1 MEPLELPL
9 QNARTNAGA
18 KAARRPIAT
27 IAAVILALAAATG
40 TAAARADD
48 PPTPPVMSTAEPTT
62 AVEAYDLGHALLL
75 AGDIKGAEAAFKKS
89 GQLAAKLGIDF
100 APPHEGLAWV
110 YLKKK
115 KLTEADFEATTATEL
130 DPTWLRGWLVRG
142 KVAEFEEN
150 DEMALVWYERGLTF
164 DATDE
169 ELGAAAKDLLLR
181 LNRPQ
186 GAKALE
192 ERQREARRERDR
204 ARAARPAMPGAIAVP
219 SDSAAGAVGAG
230 GTSATAAGGPEALA
244 RRRLEPFLGED
255 LAAATPAL
263 LAVFSQETL
272 TRGALAVLITGN
284 GQGSLA
290 KALDGE
296 AGVVD
301 GAFRTPKDVAGRPEA
316 YWINRALSLDLMT
329 KLPDGTFRPDEPVTR
344 QTLAL
349 WAEEMIARLRG
360 NSKVFKLYRDTE
372 SPFSDVKAT
381 HYAYNA
387 ARIVVDLGMVTPT
400 DGAFEPDRRVTMD
413 EGVAAVSR
421 FVPALAG
428 TER

>member
-1 MEPLELPL
+1 
-9 QNARTNAGA
+9 
-18 KAARRPIAT
+18 
-27 IAAVILALAAATG
+27 
-40 TAAARADD
+40 
-48 PPTPPVMSTAEPTT
+48 MSAAEPTT

-75 AGDIKGAEAAFKKS
+75 AGDVKGAEAAFKKS

-115 KLTEADFEATTATEL
+115 KVPEADHEAMTATEL

-142 KVAEFEEN
+142 KVAEYEEN
-150 DEMALVWYERGLTF
+150 DELALAWYERGLTF
-164 DATDE
+164 DPTDE

-186 GAKALE
+186 GAKAIE
-192 ERQREARRERDR
+192 DRQ
-204 ARAARPAMPGAIAVP
+204 RAARLAVEKARMPAPSAVAGSIP
-219 SDSAAGAVGAG
+219 VPADSAARGAE
-230 GTSATAAGGPEALA
+230 GPEALA
-244 RRRLEPFLGED
+244 RRRLEPFLGDEVPSD
-255 LAAATPAL
+255 NPAL

-284 GQGSLA
+284 GRSSLS
-290 KALDGE
+290 KALDAE
-296 AGVVD
+296 SGVLD

-360 NSKVFKLYRDTE
+360 NSTVFKLYRDTE
-372 SPFSDVKAT
+372 SPFSDLKPT

-400 DGAFEPDRRVTMD
+400 EGRFEPDRPVTMD
-413 EGVAAVSR
+413 EGVAAVQR

-428 TER
+428 SGR